1 MTNRTLIT
9 ESDVQ
14 QAIREGRST
23 IRVDGEPIIT
33 PLAVTTLKE
42 NNIQVISSGTD
53 VPRNALNNDSS
64 CTVDIGC
71 PDEPIDVSGR
81 DKQFLLEL
89 YISMLKVRYFEE
101 AMGILFREKHLV
113 GFLHLSIGQEAVPVG
128 TSSALNPDDYLT
140 LTHRGHGQMVARGSD
155 LNKMAA
161 ELLGRATGYCKGKGG
176 SVHLADFQQ
185 GIIGANGI
193 VGAGI
198 VIATGAAMS
207 AKIRGTRQIG
217 LAFFGDGAVNQG
229 AFHEALNYAS
239 AQKLP
244 ALYVCENNQYA
255 VSTASEKSMSSDTIS
270 ARGAAYGM
278 DAYRIDGQN
287 VLLVHD
293 TVKKAAEKARN
304 GGGPSL
310 IECIT
315 YRTRGH
321 WEGETTDLRPEEEK
335 QLWQKRD
342 AIHRFESALINN
354 SVAEPEKLQSIR
366 SDVIQQ
372 IADAVRFAEQSPYP
386 AADEALRD
394 VYCEE
399 IGALC
404 VR

>member
-1 MTNRTLIT
+1 MSNRALIT

-23 IRVDGEPIIT
+23 IRIEGEPIIT

-42 NNIQVISSGTD
+42 NNIQVVGSGMIASST
-53 VPRNALNNDSS
+53 ALNVDSE
-64 CTVDIGC
+64 CVAEIGC
-71 PDEPIDVSGR
+71 PDDPIDVSGR

-89 YISMLKVRYFEE
+89 YISMLKVRNFEE

-128 TSSALNPDDYLT
+128 TCSALNPDDYLT

-161 ELLGRATGYCKGKGG
+161 ELLGRATGYCNGKGG
-176 SVHLADFQQ
+176 SVHLADFQS

-229 AFHEALNYAS
+229 AFHEALNYA
-239 AQKLP
+239 AARQLP
-244 ALYVCENNQYA
+244 ALYICENNQYA
-255 VSTASEKSMSSDTIS
+255 VSTSSEKSMSSESIAT
-270 ARGAAYGM
+270 RGAAYGM

-287 VLLVHD
+287 VLLVYD

-304 GGGPSL
+304 GGGPAL

-335 QLWQKRD
+335 QLWQRRD
-342 AIHRFESALINN
+342 AIHRFESALTESKIT
-354 SVAEPEKLQSIR
+354 EHEELKSIR

-386 AADEALRD
+386 PPDEALKD